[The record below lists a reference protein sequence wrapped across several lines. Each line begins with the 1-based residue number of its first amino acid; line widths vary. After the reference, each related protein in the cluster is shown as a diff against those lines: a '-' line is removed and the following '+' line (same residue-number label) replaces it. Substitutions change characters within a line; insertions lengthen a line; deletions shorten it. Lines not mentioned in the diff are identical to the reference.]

1 MCIRD
6 SYSATYV
13 TILTDQKDLSG
24 IGLTFTIGKGNDL
37 CCTVIEYFKEFI
49 IGKDIEEIEKD
60 IASIWEKIT
69 NHSQL
74 RWVGPQ
80 KGVTHLAAAAFFNA
94 IWDLISK
101 FHKKP
106 LWRYIIEL
114 ETRDLLDKLSFS
126 YIDDVIFCL
135 EKLALDKNIS
145 KEIINIGP
153 DEETITINDL
163 AKLVANETGFN
174 GDPIHVQGRPLE
186 VKEASCSSEKARKLL
201 GYKTKT
207 CFCNQLVTIL

>member
-1 MCIRD
+1 MKIIDIKTQDIRFPTSKD
-6 SYSATYV
+6 NLGTDAVHVDCDYSATYV
-13 TILTDQKDLSG
+13 TIFTDQKDLTG

-49 IGKDIEEIEKD
+49 IGKNVEEIEKD

-114 ETRDLLDKLSFS
+114 SLIHISEPTRP
-126 YIDDVIFCL
+126 Y
-135 EKLALDKNIS
+135 
-145 KEIINIGP
+145 
-153 DEETITINDL
+153 
-163 AKLVANETGFN
+163 
-174 GDPIHVQGRPLE
+174 
-186 VKEASCSSEKARKLL
+186 
-201 GYKTKT
+201 
-207 CFCNQLVTIL
+207 